1 MSDAPGHLDLKLILR
16 NTEHASSDARA
27 ALEATDR
34 LVNHIGARFD
44 AIEDR
49 LTAMESRIVG
59 VESRMVGVER
69 RVTGIETG
77 MDSIARSNHRI
88 EQLLADIARG
98 ITTPAAS

>member
-49 LTAMESRIVG
+49 LTAMESRMVG
-59 VESRMVGVER
+59 VES

-77 MDSIARSNHRI
+77 MDAIARSNHRI

-98 ITTPAAS
+98 VTTPAAS